1 MSWLW
6 KISPALLASSLS
18 ITAAAQ
24 PLPPEVQS
32 ILKAEG
38 CASPKTQT
46 LSNGTLFISCSDS
59 VKSQLR
65 YYAAQRQAGGS
76 FGTYKLIEYA
86 EGSSPRT
93 KVGTKHQVTQT
104 GLTVQHRSS
113 SEFGQVRTQV
123 WNLRAVPPALIRES
137 EGGNRDCRESIDVSG
152 ANCET
157 PDLVSPLCTTDYT
170 RVRQVCDRTAWA
182 CDADALRPLKVH
194 TVSIPVREGKAGE
207 DPLACAVTV
216 GADKAELLSG
226 QNRHGTTFRV
236 VAEEDSAQKV
246 LRFFM
251 AANDKTP
258 QLAASTDAKAD
269 THDHFELWL
278 ASDALRPRCLEPG
291 GRAAYCQERAQ
302 TKTLRITLL
311 PTQQQQ
317 FAVLAPG
324 ASPERL
330 SQLRAQ
336 WGAKYL
342 TVELRDELYK
352 WGREGALTML
362 YSDSENGTKRDN
374 LLATANSQPDHPE
387 TWGQLSTQS
396 ICKPRSLTP
405 MTMPTPMTAPR

>member
-6 KISPALLASSLS
+6 KITPALLASSLS
-18 ITAAAQ
+18 TSAAAQ

-32 ILKAEG
+32 VLKAEG
-38 CASPKTQT
+38 CLSPKTQT
-46 LSNGTLFISCSDS
+46 LSNGTLFISCADS
-59 VKSQLR
+59 AKSQLR

-86 EGSSPRT
+86 DGSSPRT
-93 KVGTKHQVTQT
+93 KVGAKHQVTVT

-123 WNLRAVPPALIRES
+123 WNLGAVPPALIRES

-152 ANCET
+152 ANYET
-157 PDLVSPLCTTDYT
+157 PDLVSPLCTTDYA
-170 RVRQVCDRTAWA
+170 RARQVCDRTAWA

-194 TVSIPVREGKAGE
+194 AVSIPLREGKAVE
-207 DPLACAVTV
+207 DPLACAVTI

-236 VAEEDSAQKV
+236 VAEDDSAQKV
-246 LRFFM
+246 LRLFI

-258 QLAASTDAKAD
+258 QLAASADAKVD
-269 THDHFELWL
+269 NHDHFELWL
-278 ASDALRPRCLEPG
+278 ASDGLRPRCLEPG

-302 TKTLRITLL
+302 TKSLRITLL
-311 PTQQQQ
+311 PTQEQQV
-317 FAVLAPG
+317 AILSPG

-330 SQLRAQ
+330 AQVRAQ

-352 WGREGALTML
+352 WGREGALTLL
-362 YSDSENGTKRDN
+362 YSDSEAGTKRDS

-396 ICKPRSLTP
+396 ICVPRPLVPITP
-405 MTMPTPMTAPR
+405 PASMPASR